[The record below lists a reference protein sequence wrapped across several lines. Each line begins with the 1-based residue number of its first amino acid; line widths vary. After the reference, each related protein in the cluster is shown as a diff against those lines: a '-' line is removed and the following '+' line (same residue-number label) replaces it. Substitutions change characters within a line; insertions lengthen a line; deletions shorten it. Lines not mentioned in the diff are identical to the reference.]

1 MVSRNRSFAAC
12 VSLALL
18 ALAAVAAASASAATL
33 TTDRRCYRTNE
44 ALSLSGG
51 GYTPNGSV
59 PFTLNTQPWGA
70 LTADPNGAV
79 SYTVK
84 SPPPAKDPTKMRDYT
99 LTATDQTNPALTATT
114 KFQVVH
120 TNVTIKPALV
130 TPGMVTFSAVGFTSG
145 DKLYIHYLL
154 NGKHVVT
161 KKLGKLHL
169 PCATLKKQARMFLFR
184 PVKPGNYTLVFDTS
198 KSYSAKF
205 RPSFSVQAYVRTTF
219 Y

>member
-1 MVSRNRSFAAC
+1 MSRNRSFAAC
-12 VSLALL
+12 ALL
-18 ALAAVAAASASAATL
+18 ALALAGLPAATASAATL
-33 TTDRRCYRTNE
+33 STDKRCYRTKENMTI
-44 ALSLSGG
+44 SGA
-51 GYTPNGSV
+51 GYTPNGNV
-59 PFTLNTQPWGA
+59 PFTLNAQPFGA
-70 LTADPNGAV
+70 LTADANGAIG
-79 SYTVK
+79 STVA
-84 SPPPAKDPTKMRDYT
+84 SPTPAKDPTKVLSFT

-130 TPGMVTFSAVGFTSG
+130 TPGTVTFSALGFTSG

-154 NGKHVVT
+154 NGKHLVT
-161 KKLGKLHL
+161 KKLGKLHQ

-184 PVKPGNYTLVFDTS
+184 PVKPGNYKLVFDTS
-198 KSYSAKF
+198 KTYSAKF